1 MTDEPSNLVVDHL
14 RPLRAD
20 FRIMRDT
27 QIEHGVKLNRLEE
40 SLAGVKREV
49 ALQAEQLAHIEVR
62 LDQMRG
68 DIGMIKRRLDL
79 TEA

>member
-1 MTDEPSNLVVDHL
+1 
-14 RPLRAD
+14 
-20 FRIMRDT
+20 MRDT